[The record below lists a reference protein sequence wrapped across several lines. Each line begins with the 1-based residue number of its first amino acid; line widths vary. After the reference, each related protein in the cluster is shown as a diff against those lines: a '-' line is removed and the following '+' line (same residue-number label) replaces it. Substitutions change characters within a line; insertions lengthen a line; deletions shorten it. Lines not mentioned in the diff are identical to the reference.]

1 MACIALIGY
10 RACGKTTIGQRVA
23 AQLGLRFVDLDSVI
37 ETRLGEPI
45 SRFFAT
51 HGEAAF
57 RQIEQEQLRLVLENP
72 HDLVLSTGGG
82 CVLREENR
90 CILREKTTIVIYINV
105 AAEILQQRL
114 TLNDGGR
121 PSLTGSRV
129 ADEVPRILSQ
139 REPLYRAVAQQVV
152 DGNGPLTDVTAAIVT
167 IVENLD

>member
-1 MACIALIGY
+1 MACIALVGY

-23 AQLGLRFVDLDSVI
+23 AQLGLRFVDLDAVI

-57 RQIEQEQLRLVLENP
+57 RQIEEEQLKLVLENP
-72 HDLVLSTGGG
+72 HNLVLSTGGG

-90 CILREKTTIVIYINV
+90 CILREKTTIVIYVNV
-105 AAEILQQRL
+105 AAEILQERL
-114 TLNDGGR
+114 TLNDGDR

-129 ADEVPRILSQ
+129 ADEVPRVLSQ

-152 DGNGPLTDVTAAIVT
+152 DGNGPLTDVTAAIVA
-167 IVENLD
+167 IVENLG